1 MKRIMLVDDE
11 MHILRILKMSL
22 EKQGFAIETHNNG
35 RDALEAL
42 RRGFPDALIT
52 DIQMPIMSGQELCQ
66 QIQSDFPNR
75 DFAIFVV
82 TSRTEVEHREWSAS
96 IDNLRFLEKPV
107 SMRKLTEVLDAHFHD
122 KIS

>member
-66 QIQSDFPNR
+66 QIQSEFPNR